1 MATSTNTQTAI
12 WPCLAFDDA
21 RAMIEF
27 LTNAFGFEQVALYAR
42 EDDASVVE
50 HGELRWPG
58 GGGIMFGST
67 GRDDSPFG
75 TRPAGAASLY
85 LVTDEPDALHDRAK
99 AAGATVIRGLRDED
113 YGSRGFSVADPEGNL
128 WSFGTYRGE

>member
-21 RAMIEF
+21 RAMVEF

-75 TRPAGAASLY
+75 TRPPGVANLY
-85 LVTDEPDALHDRAK
+85 LVVDNPDALYDRAK
-99 AAGATVIRGLRDED
+99 TAGATIIRELRDED
-113 YGSRGFSVADPEGNL
+113 YGSRGFSAADPEGNL